1 MGWKDLVTALAIA
14 LGAIVALI
22 TLCRAIYNSRIAKA
36 EEAAEWKG
44 RTDESV
50 GHLKT
55 SLKNIEDYLRGL
67 FEQRL
72 QPVSKGN
79 SPVQLTELGKSV
91 SEHLGAKEWAREEA
105 GKLQPK
111 FQGQEPFEVYE
122 AAQQYVRDDSQFSP
136 EFQRKMRRTAYE
148 KSVEMVQI
156 QAVLAIELRDALVE
170 RMAD

>member
-1 MGWKDLVTALAIA
+1 MDWNELVIAVGIA
-14 LGAIVALI
+14 LGALVALI

-67 FEQRL
+67 FERRL
-72 QPVSKGN
+72 DPISKGS
-79 SPVQLTELGKSV
+79 SPVQLNDLGASV

-105 GKLQPK
+105 GKLQPR
-111 FQGQEPFEVYE
+111 FQGQEPFEIYE

-136 EFQRKMRRTAYE
+136 DFQRKMRRTAYE

-156 QAVLAIELRDALVE
+156 QAVLAIELRDAPVE